1 MAEESLTKGEDV
13 LTEGESGE
21 EFLRHEEEEQPEIV
35 ELPPNIQN
43 MQVKMDRLR
52 SEITALQ
59 GQFNDVQAELDTRLA
74 AFNWYNDQLQA
85 ALEEQMDIMEI
96 VGYVTMIVTVASLV
110 AAQTPTPK
118 DDVWIGKL
126 YKLIDLL
133 AINVGKSKQKSGE
146 S

>member
-1 MAEESLTKGEDV
+1 MA
-13 LTEGESGE
+13 
-21 EFLRHEEEEQPEIV
+21 
-35 ELPPNIQN
+35 
-43 MQVKMDRLR
+43 
-52 SEITALQ
+52 
-59 GQFNDVQAELDTRLA
+59 
-74 AFNWYNDQLQA
+74 
-85 ALEEQMDIMEI
+85 IMEI

-110 AAQTPTPK
+110 AASTPPPK

>member
-1 MAEESLTKGEDV
+1 MA
-13 LTEGESGE
+13 
-21 EFLRHEEEEQPEIV
+21 
-35 ELPPNIQN
+35 
-43 MQVKMDRLR
+43 
-52 SEITALQ
+52 
-59 GQFNDVQAELDTRLA
+59 
-74 AFNWYNDQLQA
+74 
-85 ALEEQMDIMEI
+85 IMEI

-110 AAQTPTPK
+110 AASTPTPK